1 MPADVSRLSV
11 RARAVARL
19 FHHFGVTAMHIGL
32 SLLFGALLALCS
44 LGQPAHAQPDWVAA
58 LRQGGHVIVFR
69 HGATHNDQADTDPL
83 NLDNVA
89 KQRQLNDAGRAKH
102 KEIGEVF
109 RKLKIPVG
117 SVHTS
122 KIYRAIETGKLMFP
136 DLTPQATIDLVEV
149 GQVNTPVENNRRL
162 AVIRKL
168 AATVPPAGTNV
179 VIVTHR
185 PNILDGFGK
194 DWFDVKEAEASIFKP
209 DGNGYKLVVR
219 VQGDEWA
226 KLAN

>member
-1 MPADVSRLSV
+1 
-11 RARAVARL
+11 
-19 FHHFGVTAMHIGL
+19 MHLI
-32 SLLFGALLALCS
+32 SSMLFGAILALCS
-44 LGQPAHAQPDWVAA
+44 IPQPAHAQGEWVSA

-117 SVHTS
+117 SVQTS

-136 DLTPQATIDLVEV
+136 DLTPQASIDLVEV

-162 AVIRKL
+162 AVLRKL
-168 AATVPPAGTNV
+168 AATVPAAGSNV
-179 VIVTHR
+179 VVVTHR
-185 PNILDGFGK
+185 PNILDAFGK

-209 DGNGYKLVVR
+209 DGNAYKLVAR

-226 KLAN
+226 KLPQ